1 MNIPGIESLCFFE
14 SLRVGKLV
22 VEPKR
27 VKASYTLTLGSG
39 KRSEQELIYTYAER
53 VFQKNSESVNLASMI
68 VAQVALNYGLFCR
81 EIIFDGL
88 YEDADKRFIQD
99 MMENTSREI
108 YVNKFLMSNE
118 FIVAPYNQLKAEK
131 RKRYTAA
138 LVVFENTGHGGMFLD
153 WKHSDADRQ
162 KFVILS
168 SGGKDSLLSY
178 GLLKELKK
186 EVIPVFINESGRH
199 WFSAINA
206 HKHLSE
212 ADPNCKKVWCNSD
225 RIYNWMLRQMPCI
238 RKDFSDIRADI
249 YPVRLW
255 TVGVFIFGAL
265 PIARKTGAGNIII
278 GNEYDTTEKS
288 SFEGITHYKA
298 LYDQSKY
305 FDNALTRYYTKKGW
319 NTFQFS
325 MLRSL
330 SEILILKILSHRYP
344 ELQAQQVSCHAA
356 SVKEA
361 RSYPCGKCEKCR
373 RIVSMLTVLNESAE
387 KCGYTSNQISEAILK
402 TGSSGVK
409 QIGSDAQHL
418 YFMLLNKNL
427 ISKETASASHAR
439 EHPYIMKMRFDNRRS
454 ALNDMP
460 VSLYKQLIPIYMEYT
475 GGAVERRRSQ
485 WVSMDISSEL
495 ENAIPYPFEISE
507 VKNTPSAL
515 KSSINWESYTW
526 KEMENRLKEVDTAIL
541 PCGSIEQHGPHLPLD
556 VDYYD
561 SIYLARTVA
570 EACSSPKPLVIPAI
584 PYGVAYHHEDFKGT
598 ISVSNNTL
606 ATLVYDIGMSLVR
619 NGIRKLIILNAHGDN
634 APTLLYAAQMINRDS
649 GIFVCVES
657 GETSD
662 TDLSLLTD
670 TPNDIHAGEIET
682 STTLALRPE
691 VVKMEEAVDET
702 MDFGNTY
709 FEFTSDRGVPWYVRT
724 KIISA
729 SGIMG
734 NPLKADASKGKK
746 MWEIMVAH
754 LVGFVEEVKK
764 SNLEDLFQR
773 RY

>member
-1 MNIPGIESLCFFE
+1 M
-14 SLRVGKLV
+14 
-22 VEPKR
+22 
-27 VKASYTLTLGSG
+27 
-39 KRSEQELIYTYAER
+39 
-53 VFQKNSESVNLASMI
+53 SVNLASMI
-68 VAQVALNYGLFCR
+68 VAQLALNYGLFCR

-88 YEDADKRFIQD
+88 YDDADKRFIRD

-108 YVNKFLMSNE
+108 YVNKFLMPNE
-118 FIVAPYNQLKAEK
+118 YLIAPYNQLKAEK
-131 RKRYTAA
+131 RLRYTAA
-138 LVVFENTGHGGMFLD
+138 QLVFENTNFKGLFLD
-153 WKHSDADRQ
+153 WQHKDSDRQ

-199 WFSAINA
+199 WFTAINA
-206 HKHLSE
+206 YKYMSDS
-212 ADPNCKKVWCNSD
+212 DPDCKKVWCNSD

-238 RKDFSDIRADI
+238 RKDFPNIRADI
-249 YPVRLW
+249 YPIRLW

-265 PIARKTGAGNIII
+265 PIARKAGAGNIIV
-278 GNEYDTTEKS
+278 GNEYDTTVKT
-288 SFEGITHYKA
+288 SFEGITHYQA

-319 NTFQFS
+319 NAFQFS
-325 MLRSL
+325 LLRSL
-330 SEILILKILSHRYP
+330 SEILILKILASRYP
-344 ELQAQQVSCHAA
+344 ELQLHQVSCHAA
-356 SVKEA
+356 SMKEA

-373 RIVSMLTVLNESAE
+373 RIVSMLEVLGESAE
-387 KCGYTSNQISEAILK
+387 KCGYTSRQISDALLR

-418 YFMLLNKNL
+418 YYMLLNKNL
-427 ISKETASASHAR
+427 IPQNAINAFSAQ
-439 EHPYIMKMRFDNRRS
+439 EHPYILKMRFDGRRS
-454 ALNDMP
+454 DLNDMP
-460 VSLYKQLIPIYMEYT
+460 IDLYKQLIPIYLEYT
-475 GGAVERRRSQ
+475 GGAVKRSRKQ
-485 WVSMDISSEL
+485 WVDMDIFSEL
-495 ENAIPYPFEISE
+495 ENAIPYPFEISA
-507 VKNTPSAL
+507 VSKTRASHSSA
-515 KSSINWESYTW
+515 INWESYTW
-526 KEMENRLKEVDTAIL
+526 KEMESRLREVDTAIL

-570 EACSSPKPLVIPAI
+570 EACSNPKPLVLPAI

-598 ISVSNNTL
+598 ISISNNTL
-606 ATLVYDIGMSLVR
+606 SKLIYDIGMSLVR

-634 APTLLYAAQMINRDS
+634 APTLLNAAQMINRDS

-662 TDLSLLTD
+662 TDLFELID
-670 TPNDIHAGEIET
+670 THNDIHAGEIET

-691 VVKMEEAVDET
+691 VVRKEEIMDET

-709 FEFTSDRGVPWYVRT
+709 FDFTSERGVPWYVRT
-724 KIISA
+724 KIISE

-734 NPLKADASKGKK
+734 NPLKADAAKGKK
-746 MWEIMVAH
+746 LWEIMVAH
-754 LVGFVEEVKK
+754 LVRFVEEVKR
-764 SNLEDLFQR
+764 SRLDDLFQR